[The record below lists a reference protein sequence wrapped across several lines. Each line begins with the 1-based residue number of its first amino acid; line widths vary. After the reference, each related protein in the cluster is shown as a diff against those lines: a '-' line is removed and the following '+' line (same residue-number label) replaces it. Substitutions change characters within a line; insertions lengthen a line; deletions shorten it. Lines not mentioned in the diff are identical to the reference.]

1 MHWIS
6 ATEFFVAGDPTK
18 EMQNKQ
24 VKENNAEQKT
34 AMTKELSR
42 RFHGKKGLKV
52 GSSCGFIVFPSAVW
66 S

>member
-1 MHWIS
+1 MQDDS
-6 ATEFFVAGDPTK
+6 TE

-52 GSSCGFIVFPSAVW
+52 GSSCGFIVFPSAV
-66 S
+66 